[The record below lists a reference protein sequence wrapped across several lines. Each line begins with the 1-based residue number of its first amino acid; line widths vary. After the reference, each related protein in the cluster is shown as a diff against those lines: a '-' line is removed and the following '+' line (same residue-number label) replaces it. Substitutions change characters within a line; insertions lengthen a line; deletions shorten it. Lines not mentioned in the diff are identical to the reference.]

1 MSGDRNAFLY
11 ILYLADLD
19 YSFEKLNSTRP
30 KIQFH
35 VRTTQQWFQ
44 AWFNR
49 PISAPCFKY

>member
-1 MSGDRNAFLY
+1 MAGDRNAFLY

-19 YSFEKLNSTRP
+19 YSFEKLSSTRLT
-30 KIQFH
+30 IQFH

-49 PISAPCFKY
+49 PISVPCFKY